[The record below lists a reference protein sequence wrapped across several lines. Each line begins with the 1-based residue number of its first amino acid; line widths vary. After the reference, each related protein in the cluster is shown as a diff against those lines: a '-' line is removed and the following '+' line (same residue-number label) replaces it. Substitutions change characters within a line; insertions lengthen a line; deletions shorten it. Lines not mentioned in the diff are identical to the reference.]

1 MLSFIEKIAF
11 LILTTGCLAAA
22 YITFSRMF
30 KVISMGSKPIVWNEV
45 LKNWREGLWAFLSQK
60 TLFKTRPMVGFI
72 HALVAWG
79 FTLYLVVNVL
89 DVLYGFI
96 PDFKFL
102 PNHIIGNTYR
112 LFVDIFSVIV
122 LFGVLYFIARRFLQ
136 KDKRLKINSPVMLSD
151 LAERG
156 MKIDSLLVG
165 SFIIAHVG
173 SRFLSA
179 SFEIAHSKADS
190 YQPAANMVAK
200 LWSNLPAENIVLF
213 EHITWWF
220 ALGLILLFLPA
231 PKIIITHQQLKILYF
246 LYFLL

>member
-1 MLSFIEKIAF
+1 
-11 LILTTGCLAAA
+11 
-22 YITFSRMF
+22 
-30 KVISMGSKPIVWNEV
+30 
-45 LKNWREGLWAFLSQK
+45 
-60 TLFKTRPMVGFI
+60 
-72 HALVAWG
+72 
-79 FTLYLVVNVL
+79 
-89 DVLYGFI
+89 
-96 PDFKFL
+96 
-102 PNHIIGNTYR
+102 
-112 LFVDIFSVIV
+112 
-122 LFGVLYFIARRFLQ
+122 
-136 KDKRLKINSPVMLSD
+136 MLSD

-220 ALGLILLFLPA
+220 ALGLILLFLPYFPYSKHA
-231 PKIIITHQQLKILYF
+231 HLFMGPINIMAKEKRKSMASIEKIDFEDLMTVSDEGTLVNFMVRKEGKNITNILVIIHGNSDFILLSLEGNLNLEDLKQLDFDIKGGYIFKNLPSDKA
-246 LYFLL
+246 